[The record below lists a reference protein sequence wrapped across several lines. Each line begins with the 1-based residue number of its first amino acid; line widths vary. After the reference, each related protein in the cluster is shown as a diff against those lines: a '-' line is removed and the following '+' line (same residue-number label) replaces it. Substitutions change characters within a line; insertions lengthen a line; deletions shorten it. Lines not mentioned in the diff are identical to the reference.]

1 VNPLDLSFIN
11 EFKCYF
17 ISRKQINFLEN
28 SKTYSQSQV
37 LFSFIVFDWN
47 PPPIVPPPLG
57 ENCDPPKP
65 VPDPD
70 ELLAQLPVRLVPIF
84 S

>member
-1 VNPLDLSFIN
+1 MG
-11 EFKCYF
+11 
-17 ISRKQINFLEN
+17 
-28 SKTYSQSQV
+28 SQSQV